1 MYADTIT
8 DSMRSAIDETN
19 RRRSIQ
25 NAYNEEYGIVP
36 TTIIKEIR
44 SPLSN
49 FESETDKKGKLSKAS
64 SRSEIEKEIKRLER
78 EMKNAAK
85 EYDFEKAAEIR
96 DLIFEIKAEYLYK

>member
-8 DSMRSAIDETN
+8 DSMKVAIDETN

-25 NAYNEEYGIVP
+25 QAYNEEYGIVP
-36 TTIIKEIR
+36 QTIIKDIR

-49 FESETDKKGKLSKAS
+49 LETETEKAGKLSKAS
-64 SRSEIEKEIKRLER
+64 SRSEIEREIKRLEKD
-78 EMKNAAK
+78 MKAAAK

-96 DLIFEIKAEYLYK
+96 DVIFELKAEFLK